1 MYKNKLDLFGCLWY
15 ALVIMKNTKTR
26 DELKGISRFLNDSFR
41 RYDDKFYWLNVMDD
55 LSAGEKLF
63 IRKGLNGEA
72 R

>member
-1 MYKNKLDLFGCLWY
+1 MD
-15 ALVIMKNTKTR
+15 TQKTGKTIE
-26 DELKGISRFLNDSFR
+26 ELKGISRFLNDSFR

-63 IRKGLNGEA
+63 IRRGLTGEA

>member
-1 MYKNKLDLFGCLWY
+1 
-15 ALVIMKNTKTR
+15 MKNTKTR